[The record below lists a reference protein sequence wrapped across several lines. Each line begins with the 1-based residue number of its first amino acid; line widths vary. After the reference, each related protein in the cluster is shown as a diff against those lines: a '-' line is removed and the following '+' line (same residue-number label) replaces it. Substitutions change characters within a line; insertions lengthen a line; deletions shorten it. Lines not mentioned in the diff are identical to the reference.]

1 MEGQRSKARIVI
13 FALVVALL
21 LFACAALLRRS
32 MARESV
38 ERRLNDTRTAVNDAN
53 VAAADSPLEHGVR
66 TQLSEVLS
74 RATVTTLD
82 RPVIAAAVVPEWKTE
97 LQLHWVARE
106 PDVDAI
112 EIRIDQQPPVRLSLP
127 PAELES
133 NRTEARTR
141 VLYSNTIRLP
151 EIEKVFAAVPPGAKV
166 AVALVAN
173 GAIVSDPADVMVGA
187 K

>member
-1 MEGQRSKARIVI
+1 
-13 FALVVALL
+13 
-21 LFACAALLRRS
+21 
-32 MARESV
+32 
-38 ERRLNDTRTAVNDAN
+38 VNDAN
-53 VAAADSPLEHGVR
+53 VSAADSPLEHGVR
-66 TQLSEVLS
+66 TQLSEVLA
-74 RATVTTLD
+74 RATPESLD

-97 LQLHWVARE
+97 LQLHWVAKR

-127 PAELES
+127 PAELEA

-151 EIEKVFAAVPPGAKV
+151 EIERIISAAPPGAKV
-166 AVALVAN
+166 AIALISQ
-173 GAIVSDPADVMVGA
+173 GAVVSDPADVTIGA